1 MQSDIKGK
9 KPGKRIIELIAIACA
24 FMLTIGYIAYDT
36 TYTAFLAREIS
47 ALDRHTRIQVL
58 DLAKQTDPDLKRS
71 LHQYESQSSFY
82 YLQHNIDGVRQT
94 LYSPSLPKSFLQKIQ
109 DLASSQQSTD
119 KKNGFFD
126 INNQKYIWASASLP
140 DNAYK
145 LVLIERSTLELGTV
159 FLVLGGLGLL
169 MIVIIIGIIFS
180 IIKRQYSKRDDE
192 LFAQSLRDP
201 LTGLANRTLL
211 YDRLQQTI
219 ASAKRDKKSIAL
231 LLLDIDRFKEIN
243 NTLGHEYGDM
253 ILKQIEPR
261 LREVVRETDTIAR
274 FGGDEFAIVL
284 SIAHTGSVTRCL
296 DKIMNSLHLPF
307 YIEELK
313 LSMGIEASI
322 GIALYPNHGDDPETL
337 IMHAEM
343 AMYKAK
349 KQGSQIC
356 FYTPDDDPYS
366 LRRLALVSDLR
377 QAIENN
383 ELTLHYQPKVDLEN
397 NCITSVEALLRWNHP
412 KHSFIPPAE
421 FIPLAEQSGV
431 IKPLTQWV
439 LKTAIRQYQTWREQG
454 ICLNMAVNLSAR
466 NLHDQHIVQD
476 ILHLLEESEMDPSHL
491 ELEITES
498 AMMSDPGQAKA
509 ILQSLDHLG
518 IKLSIDDFGTG
529 FSSLAYLRDLPVDN
543 LKIDKSFVI
552 DMMHEKNNVI
562 IVNSTIRLAHG
573 LGYQVIAEGVEDKET
588 LEKLTTLGCNSAQGY
603 HICRPLAADELSNWF
618 KASSWSLA
626 GVA

>member
-9 KPGKRIIELIAIACA
+9 PVKRIIELIAIACV
-24 FMLTIGYIAYDT
+24 FMLTIGYIAYDA

-58 DLAKQTDPDLKRS
+58 DLAKQSSPDLKRS
-71 LHQYESQSSFY
+71 LHRYESQNSFY
-82 YLQHNIDGVRQT
+82 YLQRNVDGAKQT
-94 LYSPSLPKSFLQKIQ
+94 LYSRSLPKPFLQKIQ
-109 DLASSQQSTD
+109 SLTPSQQSAD
-119 KKNGFFD
+119 KRNGFFD
-126 INNQKYIWASASLP
+126 INDQKYIWASASLP
-140 DNAYK
+140 GDAYK

-159 FLVLGGLGLL
+159 FLALGALGLL
-169 MIVIIIGIIFS
+169 MVIVIIVIVFS
-180 IIKRQYSKRDDE
+180 IIKRQYSNRDDE
-192 LFAQSLRDP
+192 LYARSLRDP

-219 ASAKRDKKSIAL
+219 ATAKRDKKSIAL
-231 LLLDIDRFKEIN
+231 LLIDIDRFKEIN

-307 YIEELK
+307 YIEEIK

-322 GIALYPNHGDDPETL
+322 GVALYPNHGNDPETL

-349 KQGSQIC
+349 KQGSQIS

-366 LRRLALVSDLR
+366 LRRLALISDLR
-377 QAIENN
+377 QAIEDND
-383 ELTLHYQPKVDLEN
+383 LTLHYQPKVDLES
-397 NCITSVEALLRWNHP
+397 NCITSVEALVRWNHH
-412 KHSFIPPAE
+412 KHNFIPPME

-439 LKTAIRQYQTWREQG
+439 LKTAIRQYQAWRKEG
-454 ICLNMAVNLSAR
+454 IHLNMAVNLSAR
-466 NLHDQHIVQD
+466 NLHDQHLVQD
-476 ILHLLEESEMDPSHL
+476 ILNMLEESEMDPSHL

-498 AMMSDPGQAKA
+498 AMMSEPGQAKA

-529 FSSLAYLRDLPVDN
+529 FSSLAYLKDLPVDN

-552 DMMHEKNNVI
+552 DMLHEKNNTI
-562 IVNSTIRLAHG
+562 IVNSTIQLAHG

-603 HICRPLAADELSNWF
+603 HICRPLSANELSNWF
-618 KASSWSLA
+618 KESSWDMA